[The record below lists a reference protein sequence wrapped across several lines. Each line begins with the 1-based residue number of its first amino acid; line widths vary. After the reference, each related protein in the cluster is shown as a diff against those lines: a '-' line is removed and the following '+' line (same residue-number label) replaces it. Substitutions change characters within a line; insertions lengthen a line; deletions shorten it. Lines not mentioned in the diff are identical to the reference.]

1 METGDFGTSGSWVS
15 SLILELHNTTHC
27 KSESIRL
34 NLKLTMADVDRVVV
48 HSISVGNIL
57 NSIHTLLDYSMKA
70 CIIDQSK
77 E

>member
-1 METGDFGTSGSWVS
+1 METGGFGTGGSWVS
-15 SLILELHNTTHC
+15 SLILELHNTTRC

-57 NSIHTLLDYSMKA
+57 NSIHTLLDY
-70 CIIDQSK
+70 
-77 E
+77 

>member
-1 METGDFGTSGSWVS
+1 METGGFGIGGSWVS

-57 NSIHTLLDYSMKA
+57 NSIHTLLDYWMKA

>member
-57 NSIHTLLDYSMKA
+57 NSIHTLLDYWMKA

>member
-1 METGDFGTSGSWVS
+1 METGGFGIGGSWVS

-34 NLKLTMADVDRVVV
+34 NLKLTMADVDRVVMR
-48 HSISVGNIL
+48 SISVGNIL
-57 NSIHTLLDYSMKA
+57 NSIHTLLDYWMKA